1 LIESTFIG
9 VVWISDVVSI
19 GNGFGELVEIGTSME
34 LSGVAAWFC
43 PEVSGVDAELTG
55 WKPLGIEQA
64 AKKKH
69 MEQAKN
75 RSFMSFSTPGMK
87 NAPKQLYN
95 LIVPRR

>member
-1 LIESTFIG
+1 M
-9 VVWISDVVSI
+9 VSV
-19 GNGFGELVEIGTSME
+19 GKGFGELVEIGTSVE

-43 PEVSGVDAELTG
+43 TEVSGVEAELTG
-55 WKPLGIEQA
+55 WKPLGMEQA

-69 MEQAKN
+69 MEQAN
-75 RSFMSFSTPGMK
+75 IRSFMSFSSPGMK